1 MQRNKMKKEIK
12 NIKQKL
18 QKFSIIMLAIAF
30 AFQISNAQAKKYNLD
45 EAIQTALD
53 NNRQVKIAFMEIK
66 KADAAVDEAYGYA
79 YPRLD
84 LSGQFYH
91 FIQKVKMPFPDFQT
105 LLGNAVYGILFDEK
119 VLPYDP
125 SKFKPVNYTLQEFSL
140 ANNYE
145 AKAQLTQVLFNSAVF
160 TGIGTSK
167 IYSQLV
173 REQLKS
179 IVSNT
184 IVNVKTAFYG
194 AILAQDMVAII
205 EKTISNME
213 EHLVNVKALY
223 EQGLVS
229 EFDLLQTEVILENM
243 RPQLFQAQNNLKTAY
258 DGLKVLMGI
267 SPNEDI
273 ELVGKLEYT
282 DENLAEND
290 VLIKK
295 AYDKNYDLNSL
306 QYKKIVDEAI
316 VDVQRSDY
324 YPSLTAFANYSLS
337 GSADNLQFQNYSSA
351 IVGLNLSINVFSGFQ
366 TNKKVEQAKI
376 GVMQTEEQIKQF
388 KDYLALQIRTQVNE
402 IESVKKQLQAQNQ
415 NIRLAQKAY
424 DLSLVRFKEGT
435 GTELEV
441 KDSEVQLYSAKTNY
455 LKSIYD
461 YTIAKIKLENLLGNL
476 EEKWIQL
483 IEK

>member
-1 MQRNKMKKEIK
+1 MNEIIK
-12 NIKQKL
+12 SKHLALIFLLLTTLLPSNI
-18 QKFSIIMLAIAF
+18 I
-30 AFQISNAQAKKYNLD
+30 NAEVKKYSID
-45 EAIQTALD
+45 EAIQTALE
-53 NNRQVKIAFMEIK
+53 NNREVKIAFMDIK

-79 YPRLD
+79 YPRID

-125 SKFKPVNYTLQEFSL
+125 SKFKPVNYVLQEFSL

-145 AKAQLTQVLFNSAVF
+145 AKAQITQVLFSSAVF

-179 IVSNT
+179 IVSKVV
-184 IVNVKTAFYG
+184 VNVRTAFYG
-194 AILAQDMVAII
+194 VTLTKEMVSIL
-205 EKTISNME
+205 EKTIANME
-213 EHLVNVKALY
+213 EHFRNVKALY
-223 EQGLVS
+223 DQGIVS
-229 EFDLLQTEVILENM
+229 EFDLLQIEVLLENT
-243 RPQLFQAQNNLKTAY
+243 RPQLTQMQNNLKAAT

-267 SPNEDI
+267 NPNEEID
-273 ELVGKLEYT
+273 VDGKLEYNEEALSAT
-282 DENLAEND
+282 DD
-290 VLIKK
+290 LIQKSYK
-295 AYDKNYDLNSL
+295 MNYDLNTL
-306 QYKKIVDEAI
+306 QFKKIVDEAI
-316 VDVQRSDY
+316 VDVQRADY
-324 YPSLTAFANYSLS
+324 YPSLAAFANYSLS
-337 GSADNLQFQNYSSA
+337 GSSDNFKFQNYSSA

-402 IESVKKQLQAQNQ
+402 IESIKKQIAAQNH

-441 KDSEVQLYSAKTNY
+441 KDSEIQLYSAKTNY
-455 LKSIYD
+455 LKSVYD
-461 YTIAKIKLENLLGNL
+461 YTIAKIKLDNLLGDL
-476 EEKWIQL
+476 DEKWIKL